1 MATVTKLP
9 QSKGCPQLDAHEVA
23 CRRLAPKTRCP
34 SPLAPAA
41 LRRHPPEVGA
51 VCGKAA
57 RTVLCGGRSATSVPT
72 ATALCALRPPLQETR
87 SRCGGHGA
95 AWVRMERPIHWPAPL
110 PALPRVDQKSL
121 LR

>member
-57 RTVLCGGRSATSVPT
+57 RTVLCGGRSAMSVPT
-72 ATALCALRPPLQETR
+72 ATEACPPLREAAGTSRR
-87 SRCGGHGA
+87 SFA
-95 AWVRMERPIHWPAPL
+95 RPTYARPA
-110 PALPRVDQKSL
+110 RL
-121 LR
+121 LHTS